1 MARIAT
7 RSDTEPM
14 VQIHCPK
21 CSEIIIMADE
31 AEKGTYSCPY
41 CGEEFEWTG
50 WGYQIAFLVT
60 LLLIFIPLLVY
71 LHPASPF

>member
-1 MARIAT
+1 MEA
-7 RSDTEPM
+7 
-14 VQIHCPK
+14 QLHCPK
-21 CSEIIIMADE
+21 CSEIIIMADG

-41 CGEEFEWTG
+41 CGGEFEWTG

>member
-1 MARIAT
+1 MARIAI

-21 CSEIIIMADE
+21 CSEIIIMADDD
-31 AEKGTYSCPY
+31 EKGTYSCPY

-50 WGYQIAFLVT
+50 WGYQMVVVVISLILIALV
-60 LLLIFIPLLVY
+60 VY
-71 LHPASPF
+71 LRLNM